1 MKIYLLHKI
10 SKLLIAYKT
19 QSINP
24 QEEEQLLT
32 WRKEKFENEE
42 LFQKINQINGFEQFR
57 KQYEEHDYNPKF
69 LLLKQRIKENKHKR
83 VIGHLSYAAVSLAFI
98 FAIWGIV
105 QFQNQETPPA
115 EYTSIIPGRS
125 KAILTIGE
133 DKTIYIETDSN
144 TIVHEIDTNIFI
156 QHNTLQYKKTPQ
168 ATDIKTHKLKIPRGG
183 EFFVRLSDGTKV
195 WLNSE
200 SELKYASKFEGKERR
215 VYLTGEAYFEV
226 SHDPNKPFFV
236 ESKNL
241 QIQVLGTSFGVRS
254 YRDEDY
260 ALTTLEE
267 GCVNIN
273 TATSS
278 VTLKPGEQ
286 AKLHNNEIIVN
297 KVNTNTFT
305 AWRNGKYIFINEP
318 LGDIMK
324 TLARWY
330 DVNVFYTS
338 SKLEQI
344 PFTGELIRYKNIEE
358 LLKKFEILEK
368 VKFEIK
374 DNAVT
379 IKEY

>member
-42 LFQKINQINGFEQFR
+42 LFQKINQIDGFEQFR

-105 QFQNQETPPA
+105 QFQKQRTPPT
-115 EYTSIIPGRS
+115 EYSSIMPGSS

-144 TIVHEIDTNIFI
+144 TSIHKIDTNIFI
-156 QHNTLQYKKTPQ
+156 QHNTLQYTKTTQ

-183 EFFVRLSDGTKV
+183 EFFVRLSDGTKA

-200 SELKYASKFEGKERR
+200 SELKYASKFEGKERH

-241 QIQVLGTSFGVRS
+241 QIQVLGTSFGVRA
-254 YRDEDY
+254 YKDEDY
-260 ALTTLEE
+260 ALTTLEK
-267 GCVNIN
+267 GSVNIN

-286 AKLHNNEIIVN
+286 AKLHDNEITVN
-297 KVNTNTFT
+297 KVNTHTFT
-305 AWRNGKYIFINEP
+305 AWRHGKYIFINEP

-330 DVNVFYTS
+330 DVNIFYTS

-358 LLKKFEILEK
+358 LLRKFEILEK

-374 DNAVT
+374 DNTVT

>member
-19 QSINP
+19 KSINP

-42 LFQKINQINGFEQFR
+42 LFQKVSQIDGFEQFR
-57 KQYEEHDYNPKF
+57 QQYEEHDYNPKF
-69 LLLKQRIKENKHKR
+69 LLLKQRIKENKRKR
-83 VIGHLSYAAVSLAFI
+83 FIGYLSYAAVLLPFI
-98 FAIWGIV
+98 FAIWGIIP
-105 QFQNQETPPA
+105 FQNQETPPA
-115 EYTSIIPGRS
+115 EYTSIIPGSS

-144 TIVHEIDTNIFI
+144 TIIHETDTNIFI
-156 QHNTLQYKKTPQ
+156 QHNTLQYKKTTQ
-168 ATDIKTHKLKIPRGG
+168 TTDIKTHKLKIPRGG

-226 SHDPNKPFFV
+226 SHNPNKPFFV